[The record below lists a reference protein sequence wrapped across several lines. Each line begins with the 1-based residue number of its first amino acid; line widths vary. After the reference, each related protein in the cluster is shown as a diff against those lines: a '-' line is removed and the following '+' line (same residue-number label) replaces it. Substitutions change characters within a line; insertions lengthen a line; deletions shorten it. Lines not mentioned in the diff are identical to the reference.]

1 MKKAIVYYSYSGN
14 TKNIVD
20 MIKEKV
26 SADVF
31 EIKPKT
37 PYSTDYDEVVD
48 LGQDEVNSNTLRE
61 IEDININLDSYD
73 TIILATPV
81 WWYTYAPVVHT
92 FLEKYDL
99 KDKTIM
105 PIVTNGG
112 WLGHTIDDIKKYCSN
127 VTNELVLKFDGNK
140 LVTDNSVIN
149 KFIEEVNK

>member
-26 SADVF
+26 DVDIF
-31 EIKPKT
+31 EFKPTT

-48 LGQDEVNSNTLRE
+48 LGQDEVNNNTLRE

-81 WWYTYAPVVHT
+81 
-92 FLEKYDL
+92 
-99 KDKTIM
+99 
-105 PIVTNGG
+105 
-112 WLGHTIDDIKKYCSN
+112 
-127 VTNELVLKFDGNK
+127 
-140 LVTDNSVIN
+140 
-149 KFIEEVNK
+149 

>member
-26 SADVF
+26 DVDIF

-37 PYSTDYDEVVD
+37 PYYTNYDVVVD

-73 TIILATPV
+73 TIILAT
-81 WWYTYAPVVHT
+81 
-92 FLEKYDL
+92 L
-99 KDKTIM
+99 
-105 PIVTNGG
+105 
-112 WLGHTIDDIKKYCSN
+112 S
-127 VTNELVLKFDGNK
+127 
-140 LVTDNSVIN
+140 SV
-149 KFIEEVNK
+149 

>member
-14 TKNIVD
+14 TKTIVD

-26 SADVF
+26 SADVY

-61 IEDININLDSYD
+61 IEDIDINLDSYD

-81 WWYTYAPVVHT
+81 
-92 FLEKYDL
+92 
-99 KDKTIM
+99 
-105 PIVTNGG
+105 
-112 WLGHTIDDIKKYCSN
+112 
-127 VTNELVLKFDGNK
+127 
-140 LVTDNSVIN
+140 
-149 KFIEEVNK
+149 

>member
-26 SADVF
+26 DVDIF
-31 EIKPKT
+31 EFKPKT

-48 LGQDEVNSNTLRE
+48 LGQDEVNNNTLRE

-81 WWYTYAPVVHT
+81 
-92 FLEKYDL
+92 
-99 KDKTIM
+99 
-105 PIVTNGG
+105 
-112 WLGHTIDDIKKYCSN
+112 
-127 VTNELVLKFDGNK
+127 
-140 LVTDNSVIN
+140 
-149 KFIEEVNK
+149 